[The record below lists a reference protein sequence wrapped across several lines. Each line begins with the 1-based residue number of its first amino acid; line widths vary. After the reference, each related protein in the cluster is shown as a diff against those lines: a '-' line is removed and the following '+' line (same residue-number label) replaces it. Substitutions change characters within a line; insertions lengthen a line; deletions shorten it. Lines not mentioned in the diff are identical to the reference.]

1 MSNTSTN
8 KTANKSTKSNKDKDK
23 LRVIVGEIGRDTKT
37 GILGRGYSNDNGKT
51 FHVTDTMY
59 GRLYDPNDIDG
70 IWNGGTADRVKK
82 EVDSATAEIPAAV
95 SAANSAVSAAESA
108 VAASKVNSDAIVAQS
123 EAISEAKSA
132 MDSAT
137 AEIQQTAANAAS
149 DAAKIRADV
158 ARVQNEVDTAKTAN
172 SASVE
177 ALKSDIDTAK
187 QDLANVHDSLT
198 KAQSAVEQNQK
209 LINDSVAKITSDVS
223 ATKQDLATV
232 HGSLTKAQAAA
243 EQNQKAINDSIAEIN
258 ANVDATNQDLAGV
271 RKDLTKAQSDITAN
285 QKAIDDN
292 VAQISDDITQDR
304 KDIADVRQGLT
315 KAQSDI
321 IANQK
326 AVNDNVAQINS
337 DIEQD
342 RKDIA
347 SAQQANADT
356 VKQLDA
362 YSKQAQEQGKTI
374 KAVQDKQDG
383 FSATLADVQGNVS
396 QVSDKVSG
404 LSASLKD
411 AQDNVASVKA
421 QADQLS
427 ATLTDHSKSIAILTA
442 SAKELSST
450 LEDADGRLSKVEQTA
465 QTNSS
470 TLSDVQ
476 GDLSQVKQ
484 NATKLVSTLKDAQGN
499 ISTLQ
504 QKADSLSTQLAS
516 AQGDIATL
524 QTGIDGVKA
533 ILTSHDKSIHTLQA
547 DSKSLKDSMVNAQ
560 GDISTLRKTATDVTS
575 ELEDHTGRLSKVEQ
589 TASKQET
596 TLSDLQGNLSQ
607 VEQKAD
613 SNTTTISSINKN
625 AMQDRGVITDTNTS
639 FDSLTHLGTYSI
651 KAIGLPKMP
660 EQHYGTL
667 AVSGS
672 AGSGWISQ
680 QFVADTTGNVYTR
693 VFSNNAWSAWKQG
706 GSQDAINQVKQ
717 TADSNSATIRNVQG
731 DVSTLKQ
738 TATGIK
744 STLASHEGDI
754 HTLQADSKSL
764 KDSMTNAQGDISTLQ
779 KSATSLDSE
788 MKDHAGRLSKV
799 EQNATTQATT
809 LSDLQGNLS
818 QVKQQADGLVTTLK
832 DAQGSIT
839 QIQQKADGTLAQL
852 KNAQNDIASLQTS
865 VTSINATLASHEGD
879 IHTLQA
885 DSKTLKDDMTDA
897 EGNIS
902 SLQKTATSLD
912 SEISSQDGRL
922 SKVEQTATE
931 HTSTIS
937 SLGDKLSNMQIG
949 GRNLLTGTAK
959 CEFPLKSNGGTQTI
973 QKYDDETNYIQHTSN
988 TPIDR
993 MGPWFALTPEVGQV
1007 YTLSADVCG
1016 NGYIQGSNFHYEGG
1030 DEGSLGRVD
1039 LTNNWQRISNTFRVN
1054 TIAGWLNWVI
1064 YADNST
1070 LLKIKHI
1077 KLEKGNV
1084 ATDWTPAPEDVA
1096 TVTQVKQT
1104 SDSITRTLKNMQGDV
1119 DQVTQK
1125 ANGTSE
1131 QLADVQGNVTNIQ
1144 KDIDGLKQTTADNA
1158 GNIHTLQSDSKS
1170 LHDSM
1175 QDAQGDISTLKK
1187 TSTDVT
1193 SELKDHAGRI
1203 SKAEQTAS
1211 TLVNEFADQQGH
1223 LNRVEQTAQGTQQT
1237 VANQQGQINTIKT
1250 DASGIHE
1257 TITGQGNQIANINVT
1272 LNGLSSKY
1280 EGVEKSGDELKNR
1293 LDNLSVGTRNLL
1305 HDTSDQYRT
1314 LTGSGRLEK
1323 STASD
1328 IYTSVS
1334 NYHDGDYFTYAAT
1347 ITNNSAKKA
1356 MLEVCLLDA
1365 NKNPLSA
1372 SGEAYPVLIHSD
1384 SVAPG
1389 IGNTRESVT
1398 FRITGYTWFIRTYL
1412 VFDGGDAPAGS
1423 QISVKDERLVEG
1435 NMAGTWAPNPSDV
1448 ADKITTNSTQITQNK
1463 QAIALKADQSTV
1475 NNLSGE
1481 VSQNSAQ
1488 LKVQAGQISSKVS
1501 STDFK
1506 TLNDK
1511 VANMKIGGRNLL
1523 HGTSDQWRTLTGKAW
1538 LYQTTATDMYTSVA
1552 DYHSGDQF
1560 TYSATI
1566 TNFSTV
1572 PVRLALYCYGANKV
1586 GQLHKTTG
1594 MTVSGG
1600 TSARCSVSITM
1611 DANTWFLC
1619 SDVET
1624 LDGQAPQFSIQ
1635 VKDEKLEEGNV
1646 QTPWTPN
1653 PDDLITSISKNST
1666 AIDQT
1671 NQQISLKA
1679 DQTEVDKIKNTATQ
1693 NSSRLNVMANE
1704 ISSKVTSTDVN
1715 NIVDK
1720 KGYATTST
1728 VQSLITQKA
1737 GTISE
1742 SITNLD
1748 QTVKQ
1753 GAENNVQLVRKSDF
1767 EDGSKGSWD
1776 AQMIASATNPAPP
1789 AELGQSGMK
1798 VLQSNTRDAFEDGI
1812 WYSVKPGE
1820 KFDVDFWCAPSPAYA
1835 SSLGLEFVD
1844 KDKKNPSWQRVSTK
1858 FNGPWEHITG
1868 TITAPANASFA
1879 MPWFNIDKPA
1889 DNTENSAWLAKPS
1902 IRRQNATTVAAIQQ
1916 ITASID
1922 GLQSTVANKADK
1934 SQITQLSNVIQSK
1947 VSASDFNDL
1956 KDKTTWKSAD
1966 SIDLNNAVS
1975 QQKIFVKG
1983 GSNLPPGDYWWYVQV
1998 ESGYDS
2004 RIVQYAVSDRDNIH
2018 YSRQY
2023 DGSKWSAWSQGA
2035 TESEITQLRDDI
2047 NLRVKSGDLL
2057 SQINLT
2063 AHNTLIQSNK
2073 IYLDSSSTVFS
2084 GRAFIPSA
2092 AIAELDADKL
2102 TFYGNGSKAS
2112 IGAGIAQYDQD
2123 KIKSTINLQYQGGF
2137 EIHSSNQLGSI
2148 LTMHDDTVRLAV
2160 KSNGMANPNSPTDQ
2174 YSGFYASTSYSL
2186 MNSYLKDGTTS
2197 GISIG
2202 SADSGVNKDYRIHIY
2217 DGSNASNN
2225 LSKGISISSSSR
2237 FDVYAGNSQLFLG
2250 PDKAELRGNDHATV
2264 HGNDHTFIE
2273 GGNQQIYMHN
2283 GEVNIGNPNDT
2294 GNATGVHLQVF
2305 GWASFNG
2312 YVEGMGWTTKS
2323 TLSSKT
2329 RIEKLDTKDALNKI
2343 METDLETYQYKAE
2356 VAGGMTKRHA
2366 GPIIDDVHDVA
2377 QYSTPD
2383 EFINERRTGRSDAD
2397 VIGYLM
2403 GAVQELKKQLDEIK
2417 KEVQING

>member
-1 MSNTSTN
+1 MTETKNNDERFPEVKPTKPGNDTAYIAPIIGKLGYDTRRPWLFGLGTSPN
-8 KTANKSTKSNKDKDK
+8 
-23 LRVIVGEIGRDTKT
+23 
-37 GILGRGYSNDNGKT
+37 NGVD
-51 FHVTDTMY
+51 FHVFLSFD
-59 GRLYDPNDIDG
+59 GLNFDDNDIDK

-158 ARVQNEVDTAKTAN
+158 AQVQSEVDTAKAAN

-232 HGSLTKAQAAA
+232 HDSLTKAQAAA

-504 QKADSLSTQLAS
+504 QKADSVSTQLAT

-524 QTGIDGVKA
+524 QTGVDSVKA
-533 ILTSHDKSIHTLQA
+533 TLTSHDKSIHTLQA
-547 DSKSLKDSMVNAQ
+547 DSKSLKDSMADAQ
-560 GDISTLRKTATDVTS
+560 GDISTLSKTATDVTS

-589 TASKQET
+589 NAAKQAT

-613 SNTTTISSINKN
+613 SNTATISSINKN
-625 AMQDRGVITDTNTS
+625 AMQDRGVITDTKTS
-639 FDSLTHLGTYSI
+639 FDSLTQLGTYSI
-651 KAIGLPKMP
+651 KASGLPKMP

-667 AVSGS
+667 VVSGS
-672 AGSGWISQ
+672 AGSGWLSQ

-799 EQNATTQATT
+799 EQNAATQATT
-809 LSDLQGNLS
+809 LSDLQGNLT

-852 KNAQNDIASLQTS
+852 KSAQGDIASLQTNI
-865 VTSINATLASHEGD
+865 TGIKATLVSHEGD

-885 DSKTLKDDMTDA
+885 DSRMLKDDMKDA
-897 EGNIS
+897 QGNIS
-902 SLQKTATSLD
+902 SLQKSSTKLD
-912 SEISSQDGRL
+912 SEMSSQDGRL
-922 SKVEQTATE
+922 SKVEQTAKE

-937 SLGDKLSNMQIG
+937 SLGKKVDSNG
-949 GRNLLTGTAK
+949 GGVNLLTNTQLFDYNWTWDSIGHSFT
-959 CEFPLKSNGGTQTI
+959 NGVLTLDGNDDATSRMFQQLTDNDTTGETFSVSFNARI
-973 QKYDDETNYIQHTSN
+973 STDCDSTSVEVDAGPYDATKRINVTSKDFQHYK
-988 TPIDR
+988 
-993 MGPWFALTPEVGQV
+993 AE
-1007 YTLSADVCG
+1007 
-1016 NGYIQGSNFHYEGG
+1016 
-1030 DEGSLGRVD
+1030 
-1039 LTNNWQRISNTFRVN
+1039 NWQWNSSSIFFSLYVN
-1054 TIAGWLNWVI
+1054 SG
-1064 YADNST
+1064 
-1070 LLKIKHI
+1070 KIDI
-1077 KLEKGNV
+1077 TNLKLEYGAV
-1084 ATDWTPAPEDVA
+1084 ATPYSLAPADLA
-1096 TVTQVKQT
+1096 TISQVKQT
-1104 SDSITRTLKNMQGDV
+1104 ADGITTTLKNVQGDV

-1131 QLADVQGNVTNIQ
+1131 QLADVQGDVTNIQ
-1144 KDIDGLKQTTADNA
+1144 KDVSGLKQTTADNA

-1203 SKAEQTAS
+1203 SKTEQTAS

-1223 LNRVEQTAQGTQQT
+1223 LSRVEQTAQGTQQT
-1237 VANQQGQINTIKT
+1237 VANQQGQINNIKT
-1250 DASGIHE
+1250 DAAGIHQ
-1257 TITGQGNQIANINVT
+1257 TLTGQGNQIANINVT
-1272 LNGLSSKY
+1272 LSGLNSKY
-1280 EGVEKSGDELKNR
+1280 EGVSGDLGKLKGQ
-1293 LDNLSVGTRNLL
+1293 V
-1305 HDTSDQYRT
+1305 
-1314 LTGSGRLEK
+1314 
-1323 STASD
+1323 
-1328 IYTSVS
+1328 
-1334 NYHDGDYFTYAAT
+1334 
-1347 ITNNSAKKA
+1347 
-1356 MLEVCLLDA
+1356 
-1365 NKNPLSA
+1365 
-1372 SGEAYPVLIHSD
+1372 
-1384 SVAPG
+1384 
-1389 IGNTRESVT
+1389 
-1398 FRITGYTWFIRTYL
+1398 
-1412 VFDGGDAPAGS
+1412 
-1423 QISVKDERLVEG
+1423 
-1435 NMAGTWAPNPSDV
+1435 
-1448 ADKITTNSTQITQNK
+1448 TTNSTQIAQNK
-1463 QAIALKADQSTV
+1463 KEIDLKANQDTV
-1475 NNLSGE
+1475 DNLTGE
-1481 VSQNSAQ
+1481 VSQNKAQ
-1488 LKVQAGQISSKVS
+1488 FTVQAGQISSKVS
-1501 STDFK
+1501 GIETS
-1506 TLNDK
+1506 L
-1511 VANMKIGGRNLL
+1511 ANANSRLDSITSNGGGRNLWIDSKSFQ
-1523 HGTSDQWRTLTGKAW
+1523 HSITNAPKVGWNTDSDGMVTAHITGTGGFYGEWQNIYANNTEPFAIGDSETFSVEMKGTGTITIGREHDFEKAVTLTNTWTRYSVSGVVKDANRAHIIYNESGKDCDA
-1538 LYQTTATDMYTSVA
+1538 Y
-1552 DYHSGDQF
+1552 
-1560 TYSATI
+1560 
-1566 TNFSTV
+1566 
-1572 PVRLALYCYGANKV
+1572 VRLPMVEKGVVAHDWQPAPEDTNAK
-1586 GQLHKTTG
+1586 
-1594 MTVSGG
+1594 
-1600 TSARCSVSITM
+1600 IT
-1611 DANTWFLC
+1611 A
-1619 SDVET
+1619 
-1624 LDGQAPQFSIQ
+1624 
-1635 VKDEKLEEGNV
+1635 
-1646 QTPWTPN
+1646 
-1653 PDDLITSISKNST
+1653 NST

-1671 NQQISLKA
+1671 DKKISLKA
-1679 DQTEVDKIKNTATQ
+1679 DQTEVDKIKGTASQ
-1693 NSSRLNVMANE
+1693 NSSRLDVMAGE
-1704 ISSKVTSTDVN
+1704 IKSKVTSTDVN
-1715 NIVDK
+1715 NIVDS

-1737 GTISE
+1737 GTINE

-1748 QTVKQ
+1748 AKYSAKDGVNIQRGTGDCSFPVASYNATVTIENYDDHTKMFHVK
-1753 GAENNVQLVRKSDF
+1753 GAGGFYTSYNADTSFVPTVGETYTVSADVKGGGTTSGDFFKYEGADSCSLGTVTLTDTWQRISNTVHIGSVTGQWIFYLNNHAGDF
-1767 EDGSKGSWD
+1767 YVKHIKIERGSV
-1776 AQMIASATNPAPP
+1776 ATPWTPAPSDN
-1789 AELGQSGMK
+1789 ATVTQ
-1798 VLQSNTRDAFEDGI
+1798 LQS
-1812 WYSVKPGE
+1812 
-1820 KFDVDFWCAPSPAYA
+1820 
-1835 SSLGLEFVD
+1835 
-1844 KDKKNPSWQRVSTK
+1844 
-1858 FNGPWEHITG
+1858 
-1868 TITAPANASFA
+1868 
-1879 MPWFNIDKPA
+1879 
-1889 DNTENSAWLAKPS
+1889 
-1902 IRRQNATTVAAIQQ
+1902 
-1916 ITASID
+1916 ITASVD
-1922 GLQSTVANKADK
+1922 GVQSNVTNLK
-1934 SQITQLSNVIQSK
+1934 SDTSSKLTQLSNTFQSK
-1947 VSASDFNDL
+1947 IGDAQIAINDL
-1956 KDKTTWKSAD
+1956 KDKTLWKSTD
-1966 SIDLNNAVS
+1966 SVDLNNVVT

-1983 GSNLPPGDYWWYVQV
+1983 GSNLPPGSYWWYVQV
-1998 ESGYDS
+1998 ESGYGS

-2047 NLRVKSGDLL
+2047 NLRVVKKGDLL
-2057 SQINLT
+2057 SQINID
-2063 AHNTLIQSNK
+2063 AGHTLIQSNK
-2073 IYLDSSSTVFS
+2073 IYLAAGSVVFS
-2084 GRAFIPSA
+2084 DNAFIPSA
-2092 AIAELDADKL
+2092 AIENLDASKL
-2102 TFYGNGSKAS
+2102 TFYGPYNTYATIGSSVK
-2112 IGAGIAQYDQD
+2112 QYDDD
-2123 KIKSTINLQYQGGF
+2123 KQKNTINLQYNGGV
-2137 EIHSSNQLGSI
+2137 EVHASNELGSI
-2148 LTMHDDTVRLAV
+2148 LTMHDDTIRLAV
-2160 KSNGMANPNSPTDQ
+2160 KSQVYGSGSGQPLNQQ
-2174 YSGFYASTSYSL
+2174 YSGVWFGSNYTL
-2186 MNSYLKDGTTS
+2186 MNTVDKEGKTT
-2197 GISIG
+2197 GWSIG
-2202 SADSGVNKDYRIHIY
+2202 SNKSGSNNDYRAYLY
-2217 DGSNASNN
+2217 DNSTSTQPNYGV
-2225 LSKGISISSSSR
+2225 GIGTTR

-2273 GGNQQIYMHN
+2273 GGDQQIYMHN
-2283 GEVNIGNPNDT
+2283 GEIDIGNPNNI
-2294 GNATGVHLQVF
+2294 GSATGVHLQVF
-2305 GWASFNG
+2305 GWATYNG
-2312 YVEGMGWTTKS
+2312 YVEAMGFNQKS

-2329 RIEKLDTKDALNKI
+2329 RIQPLDTAKALATINA
-2343 METDLETYQYKAE
+2343 TDLTTFQYKAE
-2356 VAGGMTKRHA
+2356 IAEGMTKRHA

-2377 QYSTPD
+2377 QYQTPD
-2383 EFINERRTGRSDAD
+2383 AFVAENRQGRSDGD
-2397 VIGYLM
+2397 IVGFLM
-2403 GAVQELKKQLDEIK
+2403 GAVQELSKQLNEL
-2417 KEVQING
+2417 KEEVKSNE